1 MSQMSHGSH
10 MSYSSY
16 RSPTCPIQQYPPQ
29 HTMRITIALLLG
41 LGLDLL
47 LGDPPW
53 LPHPVRA
60 IGRLALLAESLWRR
74 LIPWPR
80 LAGIV
85 TVASVLVGVGG
96 AVLGL
101 LALARSFHPLAADL
115 LTIYLF
121 YASFAARDLAR
132 HGRRVYDALA
142 GQNLSRARQEVAMMV
157 GRETAGLDGAGVSR
171 AAVESVAENIVDG
184 VTAPIFWAA
193 VAGPLGA
200 MLYKAVNTMDSMFGY
215 KNERYRQF
223 GFTAARLDDLA
234 NYLPARLTAVLVVLA
249 AALLGHSPARTLW
262 IWRRD
267 RRRHASPNSG
277 QTEAAV
283 AGALGIQLGGR
294 AVYFGVTVDKPTI
307 GDAGQPITAT
317 HILRASR
324 LMWVSTGLA
333 ALLAV
338 IGRLLWG
345 G

>member
-1 MSQMSHGSH
+1 
-10 MSYSSY
+10 
-16 RSPTCPIQQYPPQ
+16 
-29 HTMRITIALLLG
+29 MRITIALLLA
-41 LGLDLL
+41 LCLDLL

-60 IGRLALLAESLWRR
+60 IGRLALFCESLWRR
-74 LIPWPR
+74 LIPWSQ
-80 LAGIV
+80 LAGGV
-85 TVASVLVGVGG
+85 TVASVLAGVGG

-101 LALARSFHPLAADL
+101 LALARSLHPLVGDL
-115 LTIYLF
+115 LMIYLF

-142 GQNLSRARQEVAMMV
+142 DQDLTRARREVSMMV
-157 GRETAGLDGAGVSR
+157 GRETAGLDGAGVGR

-223 GFTAARLDDLA
+223 GWAAARLDDLA
-234 NYLPARLTAVLVVLA
+234 NYLPARLTACLVVIA
-249 AALLGHSPARTLW
+249 AALLGHSPLRTLW

-283 AGALGIQLGGR
+283 AGALGIQLGGK
-294 AVYFGVTVDKPTI
+294 AVYFGTTVDKPTI
-307 GDAGQPITAT
+307 GDAGQPLTPT
-317 HILRASR
+317 HILRANR
-324 LMWVSTGLA
+324 LLWVTTGLA
-333 ALLAV
+333 ALFAV
-338 IGRLLWG
+338 GMRMLFVVW
-345 G
+345 